1 MTADLAK
8 EKSDDQKM
16 DTPKNIRVY
25 SGSAHPQLSRDIADY
40 LNTAFFK
47 AYRYVNAFDGESL
60 PQVFSTPDSCFAE
73 LCDIKMKK
81 CESHLRSRNYKKEL
95 APKMSPEFL
104 QKEYPK
110 LSPAL
115 FSLLHSVS
123 EQLEDEM
130 K

>member
-1 MTADLAK
+1 MAVITYF
-8 EKSDDQKM
+8 
-16 DTPKNIRVY
+16 PKPSIENIV
-25 SGSAHPQLSRDIADY
+25 SMITVPPNIPLKDKPMELMIG
-40 LNTAFFK
+40 NTAFFK